1 MKNRMTIVQA
11 LDEREL
17 LAKKITAKLQKAQF
31 VDLMKPKAAVT
42 LENRVAR
49 AAFTAQAKS
58 SLQQLEDMIARFDA
72 LNEAITYSNAGTFF
86 ETSRGRM
93 SVSYAIS
100 LRSRLKGKN
109 SRGENVDFESM
120 LAQRMEDSYRTA
132 QEIQRRKNENT
143 RRTGA
148 RRRKT
153 QGNIVILRNED
164 EPSRSRRVSAG
175 KAWTAEIAAEGLAA
189 VADAP
194 VSLDGGSE
202 RGLADQANEADAG
215 QQDLN
220 LTQKPDPTVQKA
232 QRGADMLRIVDPLN
246 VRARAEELLEEREL
260 FLRELETR
268 IKISN
273 ATTYIEV

>member
-17 LAKKITAKLQKAQF
+17 LVKKIRAKMQKAQF
-31 VDLMKPKAAVT
+31 VDLMKPKATVT
-42 LENRVAR
+42 LENRVAK

-72 LNEAITYSNAGTFF
+72 LNEAITYSNASTFLD
-86 ETSRGRM
+86 TSRGRM
-93 SVSYAIS
+93 SVSYAIA
-100 LRSRLKGKN
+100 LRSRLKGK
-109 SRGENVDFESM
+109 STYGESADFESM
-120 LAQRMEDSYRTA
+120 LAQRMEASYRSA

-143 RRTGA
+143 RRADT

-164 EPSRSRRVSAG
+164 GPPRSRYIPLEKEDAG
-175 KAWTAEIAAEGLAA
+175 AKQPVASRQERQ
-189 VADAP
+189 ADASQQ
-194 VSLDGGSE
+194 VVGSLEQEVYVPAQNSGG
-202 RGLADQANEADAG
+202 LQHEADVPA
-215 QQDLN
+215 
-220 LTQKPDPTVQKA
+220 QKA

-246 VRARAEELLEEREL
+246 VRARAEELMEEREL